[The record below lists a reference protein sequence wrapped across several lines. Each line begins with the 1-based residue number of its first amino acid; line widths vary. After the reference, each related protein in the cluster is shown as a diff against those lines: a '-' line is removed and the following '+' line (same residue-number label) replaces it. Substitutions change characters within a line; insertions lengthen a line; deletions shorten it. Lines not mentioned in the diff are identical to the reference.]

1 MVVEGRIIKEG
12 DGGRTEEYREGG
24 WRESGLPL
32 AGRTGEIHSSRE
44 EGTTG
49 S

>member
-1 MVVEGRIIKEG
+1 MVVGGRSIKEG
-12 DGGRTEEYREGG
+12 GGGRTKEYREGG
-24 WRESGLPL
+24 WRESGLLL
-32 AGRTGEIHSSRE
+32 AGRTGEDHSSRE